1 MTKMVSL
8 AKKFDGPSTACC
20 ESDSEYYPSLYLDK
34 KQIDALDLDNAR
46 VGTEMMMLAKVRVSS
61 MSESKDGHRSMSF
74 EIVEACI
81 NPKEADAGKAA
92 SVLYPDD

>member
-1 MTKMVSL
+1 MKMVSL
-8 AKKFDGPSTACC
+8 AQKYDGAETVSTGGG
-20 ESDSEYYPSLYLDK
+20 EYYPSLYLDK

-46 VGTEMMMLAKVRVSS
+46 VGTEMAMLAKVRVSS

-81 NPKEADAGKAA
+81 KPEAADSGKAA
-92 SVLYPDD
+92 TVLFPND